1 MTLKKDPI
9 VILKLDF
16 AKIVDLFEKNVG
28 TTGESL
34 VAVTA
39 CGVLS
44 DILSLENQAS
54 IFI

>member
-1 MTLKKDPI
+1 MNLKKDPI

-16 AKIVDLFEKNVG
+16 AKIVDLFEKNVSG
-28 TTGESL
+28 PNSESL

-44 DILSLENQAS
+44 DMLS
-54 IFI
+54 